1 MIKIHT
7 TERGLMLVVN
17 GKAVKKSVN
26 SINGIECTPV
36 TGKPTNW
43 VCTEFST
50 LESLRSFW
58 RSYMGII
65 VFESNK

>member
-36 TGKPTNW
+36 TGKPNNW

-50 LESLRSFW
+50 LDALRSFW
-58 RSYMGII
+58 RGYMVAI
-65 VFESNK
+65 VKESNN